1 VTVCPDPHGINR
13 LTTVHSDKRFVPPMS
28 GHAIVRYPHMSSDIS
43 EDVKYSIVVGRFHS
57 FRRALMSLD
66 SFVHSMADVVFNLAA
81 KGYDVSRMLQN
92 IRRCCLHHPEL
103 FGLRPLDLHRLVLV
117 STAGVRSLL
126 V

>member
-1 VTVCPDPHGINR
+1 
-13 LTTVHSDKRFVPPMS
+13 
-28 GHAIVRYPHMSSDIS
+28 MSSDIS

-81 KGYDVSRMLQN
+81 KGYDVSRMLQD

-103 FGLRPLDLHRLVLV
+103 FGLRPLDLHLQIGV
-117 STAGVRSLL
+117 SVNSRG
-126 V
+126 